1 MPFVPTLSA
10 ASFTRQF
17 PGGSWPRHLVGP
29 DEGNLVGSE
38 RDALVSVLRGHTNT
52 DRIFF
57 RFSFLAT
64 TDWRGDDKVFEGT
77 LDEVEL
83 FPDDGLGVRC
93 MPTHWFPEDLSWL
106 VCSDYDLT
114 FSLVGG
120 SEHLVQ
126 QLLDHPTLEC
136 VRVAPNTRVDWKADL
151 ESTTH

>member
-1 MPFVPTLSA
+1 MI
-10 ASFTRQF
+10 
-17 PGGSWPRHLVGP
+17 
-29 DEGNLVGSE
+29 EGN
-38 RDALVSVLRGHTNT
+38 
-52 DRIFF
+52 
-57 RFSFLAT
+57 
-64 TDWRGDDKVFEGT
+64 
-77 LDEVEL
+77 LDEVER
-83 FPDDGLGVRC
+83 FPNYGLGVRC
-93 MPTHWFPEDLSWL
+93 TPTHWFPEDLSWL